1 MRITGTKGAVEL
13 LRRIY
18 AEGRNDREHFVV
30 LFLDEGMELLAWKDL
45 SRRSGSRIEVEID
58 IALLFSIAG
67 ASRIII
73 SHNHPRQ
80 RFARPSGQ
88 DMATTRAI
96 MRLLAERGM
105 RLVDHLIMTAD
116 DWYSFRHSGLLDTI
130 SG

>member
-18 AEGRNDREHFVV
+18 ADGRNDREHFVA

-45 SRRSGSRIEVEID
+45 SRRGGSRIEVEID
-58 IALLFSIAG
+58 TALLFSVAG
-67 ASRIII
+67 ASRVII

-88 DMATTRAI
+88 DIATTRAI

-116 DWYSFRHSGLLDTI
+116 DWYSFRHSGLLDAI